1 MYVYILYHTQ
11 YGHLH
16 STLWVTAFTIRTN
29 KILYLQSA
37 FDEMIKI
44 LRFLNQSMDVV
55 GLKGFPVR

>member
-1 MYVYILYHTQ
+1 MYIYYTMCMCT
-11 YGHLH
+11 Y
-16 STLWVTAFTIRTN
+16 
-29 KILYLQSA
+29 KILYLQNA